1 MQLPGRGQG
10 GGASQLEWRLQEDAE
25 RPEQRAVGKGAALVW
40 DPGVEHHG
48 SFGPRRRLLR
58 EAVAAVPAAGG
69 AVATLLAVGVGVVVA
84 AILDM
89 AWTDRFNDK

>member
-1 MQLPGRGQG
+1 M
-10 GGASQLEWRLQEDAE
+10 
-25 RPEQRAVGKGAALVW
+25 W

-58 EAVAAVPAAGG
+58 EAVATVPAAGG

-89 AWTDRFNDK
+89 AWTDRVNEK